1 VKRAFA
7 VLLLVAFFAGP
18 AASLRCLFAC
28 APARPAEAA
37 SSCHASRADA
47 AVVSGAEDCNGART
61 TAPAFV
67 KRSDTP
73 APMFVPA
80 PARYDDSAPARFPD
94 AGRSDATLT
103 TPPLSHL
110 IVPLRI

>member
-1 VKRAFA
+1 MKRAFA

-18 AASLRCLFAC
+18 AAGLKCLVAC
-28 APARPAEAA
+28 GPARPAETA
-37 SSCHASRADA
+37 SSCHASRAA
-47 AVVSGAEDCNGART
+47 GPVVSGAENCNDART
-61 TAPAFV
+61 TSPAFV

-80 PARYDDSAPARFPD
+80 PVRFDDSSPARSAD
-94 AGRSDATLT
+94 ASRAGAALT
-103 TPPLSHL
+103 APPLSHL